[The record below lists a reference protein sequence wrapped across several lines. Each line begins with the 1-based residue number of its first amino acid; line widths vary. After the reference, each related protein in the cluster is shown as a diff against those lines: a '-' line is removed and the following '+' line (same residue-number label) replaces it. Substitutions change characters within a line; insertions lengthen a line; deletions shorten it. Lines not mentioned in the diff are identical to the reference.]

1 MNEFGYVDYSL
12 KSSLVF
18 RNRPLCDLA
27 VKEERKRESERSLE
41 KGGLLHMY
49 TTAQL
54 AKTDPIYVSTVEKSD
69 QTHCCGHSFHR
80 HH

>member
-41 KGGLLHMY
+41 KGGIPRGREKK
-49 TTAQL
+49 
-54 AKTDPIYVSTVEKSD
+54 KTNLQNILYKITFKNNQV
-69 QTHCCGHSFHR
+69 
-80 HH
+80 